1 LAKTDLQVDC
11 LQQSQ
16 ERSRRFK
23 ALKALHRHDDARFDA
38 HVRYM
43 NSVADG
49 VIAERKKGGPDAK
62 RNDLLQKMLDG
73 RDTITKEGLSDEN
86 IRYQMLT
93 FLIAG

>member
-1 LAKTDLQVDC
+1 
-11 LQQSQ
+11 
-16 ERSRRFK
+16 
-23 ALKALHRHDDARFDA
+23 
-38 HVRYM
+38 M

-49 VIAERKKGGPDAK
+49 VIAVRKKGGPEAK

-73 RDTITKEGLSDEN
+73 RDPVTKEGLSDEN